1 MNPDHARANRLD
13 LEVRQL
19 RADNITLR
27 RQRDEARDASCALE
41 AELARLHEAWEDRS

>member
-19 RADNITLR
+19 RADNATLR
-27 RQRDEARDASCALE
+27 RQRDEARDAACALE
-41 AELARLHEAWEDRS
+41 AELAEYIKAWEDRS